1 MALTIAD
8 YCVTLSLTQIPG
20 IYAVRIT
27 VDGEELPHRDTQ
39 IFRPSD
45 VLLSSEEDVV
55 RSLDVVLYF
64 PEASSQQ
71 LLARQ
76 KTLTLYEG
84 ESAMGVLMEALQAGP
99 EEDGVLPLLP
109 DGFHV
114 LTVRLAEDGVCHL
127 NLPAADLELLPEGES
142 RASDV
147 PWHRALAL
155 FARRGDVGAGAG
167 GRRDAY
173 ELRRGRHQ
181 PAAEAL
187 KNVKKGDYPM
197 KKRIVCFGDSNTWG
211 YIPVTGERYDE
222 TIRWPARLQ
231 EMLGYERCTVVEEGL
246 TGRTTVFDDPF
257 DPELNGMKS
266 MPAVLR
272 TAAPIDVLVFML
284 GTNDFQSHIPAGNAV
299 STARA
304 VQYMLETARKLGS
317 RPSGRGDADPAHLPV
332 EITEDRLTFKEN
344 DVTDERSIAN
354 SRALGA
360 HMKIVAE
367 QLGVEFLDAGAVYQT
382 RQGRRRPP
390 RREGPRETGRAGL

>member
-1 MALTIAD
+1 
-8 YCVTLSLTQIPG
+8 
-20 IYAVRIT
+20 
-27 VDGEELPHRDTQ
+27 
-39 IFRPSD
+39 
-45 VLLSSEEDVV
+45 
-55 RSLDVVLYF
+55 
-64 PEASSQQ
+64 
-71 LLARQ
+71 
-76 KTLTLYEG
+76 
-84 ESAMGVLMEALQAGP
+84 
-99 EEDGVLPLLP
+99 
-109 DGFHV
+109 
-114 LTVRLAEDGVCHL
+114 
-127 NLPAADLELLPEGES
+127 
-142 RASDV
+142 
-147 PWHRALAL
+147 
-155 FARRGDVGAGAG
+155 
-167 GRRDAY
+167 
-173 ELRRGRHQ
+173 
-181 PAAEAL
+181 
-187 KNVKKGDYPM
+187 M

-257 DPELNGMKS
+257 DPELNGMKF

-304 VQYMLETARKLGS
+304 VQYMLETARKLGVG
-317 RPSGRGDADPAHLPV
+317 RPGGEMQILLISPV

-367 QLGVEFLDAGAVYQT
+367 QLDVEVLDAAQYIKPGKVDGVHLDEKGHARLAELVYEKLRGMLT
-382 RQGRRRPP
+382 A
-390 RREGPRETGRAGL
+390 E

>member
-1 MALTIAD
+1 
-8 YCVTLSLTQIPG
+8 
-20 IYAVRIT
+20 
-27 VDGEELPHRDTQ
+27 
-39 IFRPSD
+39 
-45 VLLSSEEDVV
+45 
-55 RSLDVVLYF
+55 
-64 PEASSQQ
+64 
-71 LLARQ
+71 
-76 KTLTLYEG
+76 
-84 ESAMGVLMEALQAGP
+84 
-99 EEDGVLPLLP
+99 
-109 DGFHV
+109 
-114 LTVRLAEDGVCHL
+114 
-127 NLPAADLELLPEGES
+127 
-142 RASDV
+142 
-147 PWHRALAL
+147 
-155 FARRGDVGAGAG
+155 
-167 GRRDAY
+167 
-173 ELRRGRHQ
+173 
-181 PAAEAL
+181 
-187 KNVKKGDYPM
+187 M

-284 GTNDFQSHIPAGNAV
+284 GTNDFQSHIPAGNAGLHG
-299 STARA
+299 ARRA
-304 VQYMLETARKLGS
+304 VHARDGAQARR

-367 QLGVEFLDAGAVYQT
+367 QLGVEFLDAAQYIKPGKVDGVHLDEKGHARLAELVYEKLRGMLT
-382 RQGRRRPP
+382 A
-390 RREGPRETGRAGL
+390 E